1 MLAPNN
7 ALNQHI
13 IGTGVAPAGT
23 LPQTYSTSV
32 PQTGWNQEMMKLA
45 EVFDPFI
52 QKSLISQPRFWYNVI
67 PRGSF
72 PNFNGVEHET
82 RIFRGG
88 LQHYAGLQDWDSI
101 SVLPASGVNAC
112 VPGGYTVPDY
122 AWEKLSWS
130 GYKRRWGSD
139 PVCMETMKYVQRAQ
153 EQLAWILQVGAD
165 YGVSLQEVFNRDML
179 LKFALD
185 HGRQLI
191 MSRESVAPRA
201 SAPKFYYDP
210 FVKFGSGSGEVAAAT
225 GITAPFIVFKA
236 ADDVEPLN
244 FDVLDFLHE
253 DLDVSCPGTALSSS
267 GGENIFGLPVSKYDF
282 ERYIRGND
290 WETKNWRESR
300 SEQLIQGLGKG
311 VKNHRG
317 WAMSFDENQLRFK
330 VKKVVADYDSSV
342 YGDVGAALDGE
353 TVVIA
358 QYVAPRVAG
367 RTGENG
373 NAVPEFNPEY
383 HTAELAVMPTLQKD
397 IFTNLMGT
405 EVTSLGSGTFF
416 GPQAGLNGVWKW
428 INIPDATTNPEGTIG
443 NFRGK
448 FEIFPKPDPSIF
460 FATALLYRRCA
471 DPIRALCP
479 VDNAELNPD
488 AGTGAIVATSGV
500 YSDASDTNDSVTLT
514 VKLVKDL
521 PSAGPGTPVEVV
533 INVGESTDTLTG
545 YVMARGPG
553 SSYTITLTGMTTIR
567 TTTADAD
574 GEYSVATGVLSKFV
588 TDALVATSVKTV
600 EAL

>member
-1 MLAPNN
+1 MDPSTG
-7 ALNQHI
+7 NQHI
-13 IGTGVAPAGT
+13 IGGGT
-23 LPQTYSTSV
+23 TAFPPGKTYSTSAA
-32 PQTGWNQEMMKLA
+32 QTGWNQEMMKLA

-67 PRGSF
+67 PRGQF

-88 LQHYAGLQDWDSI
+88 LQHYAGLQDWDAI
-101 SVLPASGVNAC
+101 TLDTAATC

-139 PVCMETMKYVQRAQ
+139 PVCLDTMKYVQRAQ

-165 YGVSLQEVFNRDML
+165 YGISLQEVFNRDML

-185 HGRQLI
+185 NGRQLI
-191 MSRESVAPRA
+191 MSRETVGARA
-201 SAPKFYYDP
+201 GAPKFYYDP

-225 GITAPFIVFKA
+225 GITRPFIVFKV

-253 DLDVSCPGTALSSS
+253 DLDVSCPNTALSSS
-267 GGENIFGLPVSKYDF
+267 GGENLFGLPVSKYDF

-300 SEQLIQGLGKG
+300 SEQLIEGLGKG

-330 VKKVVADYDSSV
+330 VTKFVTNYDHSV
-342 YGDVGAALDGE
+342 YGDVGAALDGS
-353 TVVIA
+353 TVCIA
-358 QYVAPRVAG
+358 QYVPPRIPG
-367 RTGENG
+367 RAGENS
-373 NAVPEFNPEY
+373 NLIPEFNPEY
-383 HTAELAVMPTLQKD
+383 HTAELAIMPTLQKD
-397 IFTNLMGT
+397 IFTNLMGSD
-405 EVTSLGSGTFF
+405 VASLGSGTFF

-428 INIPDATTNPEGTIG
+428 INIPDPVSNPEGLIG
-443 NFRGK
+443 NFRGR

-460 FATALLYRRCA
+460 FATALLYRRCPS
-471 DPIRALCP
+471 PIRTMCP
-479 VDNAELNPD
+479 VDNAEINPD
-488 AGTGAIVATSGV
+488 TGTGAITVSSGTYSGV
-500 YSDASDTNDSVTLT
+500 SASESSVTLT
-514 VKLVKDL
+514 ALLAKTLIT
-521 PSAGPGTPVEVV
+521 AGPGSPVSVV
-533 INVGESTDTLTG
+533 IGVGAGTETLTG
-545 YVMARGPG
+545 YVMSDSAAPT
-553 SSYTITLTGMTTIR
+553 YTIGIVGLTPLKAAP
-567 TTTADAD
+567 TTTD
-574 GEYSVATGVLSKFV
+574 GDYWVASGGLKKYV
-588 TDALVATSVKTV
+588 TNAVVDCTVNTVTAL
-600 EAL
+600 

>member
-1 MLAPNN
+1 MLPPNN
-7 ALNQHI
+7 ALNMHT
-13 IGTGVAPAGT
+13 IGSGLVAPSTTHA
-23 LPQTYSTSV
+23 TSV

-67 PRGSF
+67 PRGQF

-88 LQHYAGLQDWDSI
+88 LQHYAGLQDWDAI
-101 SVLPASGVNAC
+101 TVDTAATC
-112 VPGGYTVPDY
+112 VPGGYTVPTY

-139 PVCMETMKYVQRAQ
+139 PVCLDTMKYIQKAQ

-165 YGVSLQEVFNRDML
+165 YGISLQEVFNRDML

-185 HGRQLI
+185 NGRQLI
-191 MSRESVAPRA
+191 MSRDSVTARA

-210 FVKFGSGSGEVAAAT
+210 FVEFGNGAGQVASTT
-225 GITAPFIVFKA
+225 GITAPFIVWK
-236 ADDVEPLN
+236 ADDEVEPLN

-253 DLDVSCPGTALSSS
+253 DLDVSCPSTALSSS
-267 GGENIFGLPVSKYDF
+267 GGENLFGLPVSKYDF

-330 VKKVVADYDSSV
+330 VTKIVKNYDASV
-342 YGDVGAALDGE
+342 YGDVGTALDGN
-353 TVVIA
+353 TVIIA
-358 QYVAPRVAG
+358 QYVPPRVAG

-373 NAVPEFNPEY
+373 IAVPEFNPAY
-383 HTAELAVMPTLQKD
+383 HSAELAIMPTLQKD
-397 IFTNLMGT
+397 IFTNLMGS
-405 EVTSLGSGTFF
+405 EVASLGSGTFF
-416 GPQAGLNGVWKW
+416 GPQAGLNGIWKW
-428 INIPDATTNPEGTIG
+428 INIPDPVSNPEGLIG
-443 NFRGK
+443 NFRGR

-471 DPIRALCP
+471 TPIRALCP
-479 VDNAELNPD
+479 VDNAEINPD
-488 AGTGAIVATSGV
+488 TGTGAITVSSGTFT
-500 YSDASDTNDSVTLT
+500 APDTTAKTATLT
-514 VKLVKDL
+514 ATLAKTLVG
-521 PSAGPGTPVEVV
+521 AGPGTPVSVV
-533 INVGESTDTLTG
+533 VAFGGTSETLSG
-545 YVMARGPG
+545 YV
-553 SSYTITLTGMTTIR
+553 I
-567 TTTADAD
+567 ADAGYGANTYVIGITDGIATLVTAPADTD
-574 GEYSVATGVLSKFV
+574 GEYSVATGVLSKYI
-588 TDALVATSVKTV
+588 TNALVAGSVVSVT
-600 EAL
+600 AL